1 MAESPAHAVPA
12 RTATERDH
20 CLDCFR
26 LIRPGETYHLGNDDT
41 VLCPNCVG
49 DLQIGKDLAA
59 IQATEH
65 LAVDCGGGLIRVCRE
80 GAAIIVEPGE
90 VRYSADALLEA
101 ATKVVDEQVGDRET
115 WFGPRRTLRSAAMA
129 LTPTPRGWR
138 QVQIPRAT

>member
-1 MAESPAHAVPA
+1 MIQAIDIIAL
-12 RTATERDH
+12 TAQDPEL
-20 CLDCFR
+20 CLYCFR
-26 LIRPGETYHLGNDDT
+26 LFRPGETYHQGSDDM
-41 VLCPNCVG
+41 VLCPNCPG
-49 DLQIGKDLAA
+49 DLQIGEDLAA

-80 GAAIIVEPGE
+80 GATIIVEPGE

-101 ATKVVDEQVGDRET
+101 ATKVVDEQVDDRET

-129 LTPTPRGWR
+129 LTPTPKNWR